1 MAKFFRNKRTDSIM
15 NKKIKKYFFYAVGE
29 IILVVIGILLA
40 VGINNWNIEVNNSKQ
55 EAKILDQLLVEY
67 TTNLEEI
74 DNKISMRNMIVESV
88 EKLFLYADYGF
99 SETSIDSVGLYIH
112 RTTYDPTFDP
122 ADGVTNEL
130 LNSGKFYLLQN
141 EELKNQLT
149 SWFRVVSELNEQ
161 EELTAKF
168 VYERYLP
175 YILENF
181 DYRSIK
187 KTKTIVDNQMN
198 KLYSK
203 GETRKLNIKRE
214 ISRETI
220 EEILADK
227 GVQSYMLMVGSLNQ
241 AGNMKSIDTRDR
253 ILEILENIQS
263 EIELKKS

>member
-1 MAKFFRNKRTDSIM
+1 MAKVFRKRRSNSILD
-15 NKKIKKYFFYAVGE
+15 KKFKRYFIYAVGE
-29 IILVVIGILLA
+29 IILVVIGILIAL
-40 VGINNWNIEVNNSKQ
+40 GINNWNEEINNRQQEV
-55 EAKILDQLLVEY
+55 KILDQLLIEY

-88 EKLFLYADYGF
+88 EKLFHYADEGF
-99 SETSIDSVGLYIH
+99 SDISIDTVGLCIH

-130 LNSGKFYLLQN
+130 LNSGKFYLLEN
-141 EELKNQLT
+141 EELKNKLT

-187 KTKTIVDNQMN
+187 KTKTVVDNQMN
-198 KLYSK
+198 KLYSD
-203 GETRKLNIKRE
+203 GEVRKLNIRRD
-214 ISRETI
+214 INRETV

-227 GVQSYMLMVGSLNQ
+227 GVQSYLILVGGLNQ
-241 AGNMKSIDTRDR
+241 AGNLKSIDTRNR
-253 ILEILENIQS
+253 ILEILENIKS
-263 EIELKKS
+263 ELELKK

>member
-1 MAKFFRNKRTDSIM
+1 MAKVFRKRRSNSILD
-15 NKKIKKYFFYAVGE
+15 KKFKRYFIYAVGE
-29 IILVVIGILLA
+29 IILVVVGILIAL
-40 VGINNWNIEVNNSKQ
+40 GINNWNEEINNRQQEV
-55 EAKILDQLLVEY
+55 KILDQLLIEY

-88 EKLFLYADYGF
+88 EKLFHYADEGF
-99 SETSIDSVGLYIH
+99 SDMSIDTVGLCIH

-130 LNSGKFYLLQN
+130 LNSGKFYLLEN
-141 EELKNQLT
+141 EELKNKLT

-187 KTKTIVDNQMN
+187 KTKTVVDNQMN
-198 KLYSK
+198 KLYSD
-203 GETRKLNIKRE
+203 GEVRKLNIRRD
-214 ISRETI
+214 INRETV

-227 GVQSYMLMVGSLNQ
+227 GVQSYLILVGGLNQ
-241 AGNMKSIDTRDR
+241 AGNLKSIDTRNR
-253 ILEILENIQS
+253 ILEILENIKS
-263 EIELKKS
+263 ELELKK